1 MAGRDQ
7 PTRYT
12 FADGQCSPFP
22 FTFGSARRHYP
33 TWNSFLKTRLSGSLA
48 PATSLLT
55 STMRFSLQSQL
66 LSLILPIL
74 LSIKPS
80 LARPRISDQ
89 FRELLES
96 RYHYLSE
103 RSCANP
109 CGWAAQGSSP
119 PLCCGSDQSCGTN
132 SLGQAVC
139 DGGGST
145 QASVQDGQSP
155 DEAGS
160 GSWTTTVVEQGPVT
174 RTVTYSNAFG
184 SIGGTAAA
192 AAQIGDTSCQTDM
205 GEKPCGTICCA
216 TGQYC
221 LYAGQCAASQ
231 GDGDS
236 ESSSILG
243 QIFTPAATNTAPLR
257 PTSNA
262 ATTVTST
269 GSATTTVAFSTPS
282 SAAATATAAGGAA
295 GVSESSNNG
304 LSGGA
309 IAGIVIGVLAAII
322 ILILLLIFCCAAT
335 ATDAILGFFGLRNRK
350 RRREDVT
357 YVEEH
362 RHHHGSGTGRR
373 RWFGMGPV
381 RVEKKK
387 KKSNVGGLTAV
398 AGGLTTLAVILGLKR
413 RRDKKAEKSE
423 YGSSSYYSDYY
434 SYSSKLLYRLP
445 RPESANEK
453 IGSDSS
459 RSDDRYTRRSGR
471 SVSRR

>member
-1 MAGRDQ
+1 ML
-7 PTRYT
+7 
-12 FADGQCSPFP
+12 S
-22 FTFGSARRHYP
+22 SARSQVP
-33 TWNSFLKTRLSGSLA
+33 SL
-48 PATSLLT
+48 TLL
-55 STMRFSLQSQL
+55 
-66 LSLILPIL
+66 IL
-74 LSIKPS
+74 LSTKS
-80 LARPRISDQ
+80 SFARPRIPDQ

-103 RSCANP
+103 RSCVNP

-139 DGGGST
+139 NAGGST
-145 QASVQDGQSP
+145 QASVQDGQGL
-155 DEAGS
+155 DQAGS
-160 GSWTTTVVEQGPVT
+160 GSWTTTIIEQGPVT
-174 RTVTYSNAFG
+174 RTVTYNGAFG
-184 SIGGTAAA
+184 STGPTAAA
-192 AAQIGDTSCQTDM
+192 AQVADTSCQTDM

-221 LYAGQCAASQ
+221 LYAGQCAASE

-335 ATDAILGFFGLRNRK
+335 VTDAILGFFGLRNRK
-350 RRREDVT
+350 RRRADVT

-373 RWFGMGPV
+373 RWFGVGPV
-381 RVEKKK
+381 RVEEKKK

-398 AGGLTTLAVILGLKR
+398 AGGLTTLAVVLGLKR

-434 SYSSKLLYRLP
+434 SYSSELLYRLP
-445 RPESANEK
+445 SLKTANMET
-453 IGSDSS
+453 GSDSS

-471 SVSRR
+471 SASRR